1 MAVRVPTG
9 FPGPQPCRA
18 TLLIMPVG
26 PAKQSC
32 LPHRVLVFAAAL
44 LLHGSAAA
52 QTVPASPQREFQAA
66 VAAYDGGRP
75 AEAADRLER
84 LAPAAPQ
91 SFELHELLGLCYG
104 ALSRNDK
111 AIEQMREAVHLRPSD
126 APAHTNLAT
135 ALVRAGQPREAE
147 AEYRAA
153 LAHNAASYSASHD
166 LADLLLREDRVA
178 EAMPLL
184 ETAYAQRPEAAEVGY
199 NLALAY
205 LTTGKLEQARSLAGT
220 LEAKGD
226 SGELHSLLGRIA
238 ERQGRFLD
246 AAHEFEAA
254 ARMDAS
260 EDNLFAWG
268 SELLLHR
275 AYESAIAVFAQ
286 GTERFPRSP
295 RLWVGLGMA
304 NYSRGRY
311 EPAIHALLTAADL
324 NPHDPRCY
332 LFLSKAYLSSP
343 SQAEQVIARFR
354 TYYELE
360 PKNALA
366 AYYAAVSLWKG
377 RRVDTGEVDYPA
389 VETLLRR
396 SLELDDT
403 NAEVHLQL
411 GILYTDERAF
421 DKALPEFE
429 RALQLQPNLPDA
441 HFRLGR
447 ALLRAGEKEK
457 AEAEFATF
465 KKLQAEHQ
473 AELDR
478 ERAEVQ
484 QFVVATAP
492 APAVPR

>member
-1 MAVRVPTG
+1 MPPRRAKRSC
-9 FPGPQPCRA
+9 FP
-18 TLLIMPVG
+18 
-26 PAKQSC
+26 QSA
-32 LPHRVLVFAAAL
+32 LAVLVL
-44 LLHGSAAA
+44 LLPGRAAVSQA
-52 QTVPASPQREFQAA
+52 APASAQAEFQAA
-66 VAAYDGGRP
+66 VAAYDAGRP
-75 AEAADRLER
+75 AEAAGRLER
-84 LAPAAPQ
+84 LAPAAPR

-104 ALSRNDK
+104 ALSRNDQ
-111 AIEQMREAVHLRPSD
+111 AVEQMRQAVQLRPGD
-126 APAHTNLAT
+126 APAHINLAT
-135 ALVRAGQPREAE
+135 ALVRAERPREAE
-147 AEYRAA
+147 GEYRAA
-153 LAHNAASYSASHD
+153 LAHDARSYSATHD
-166 LADLLLREDRVA
+166 LADLLLREDRVG
-178 EAMPLL
+178 EAVPLL
-184 ETAYAQRPEAAEVGY
+184 ETAYAQRPEAPEVGY

-205 LTTGKLEQARSLAGT
+205 LMTGKLEQARSLAGT
-220 LEAKGD
+220 LERKQD
-226 SGELHSLLGRIA
+226 TGELHSLLGRIA

-246 AAHEFEAA
+246 AAHELEAA

-260 EDNLFAWG
+260 EENLFAWG

-275 AYESAIAVFAQ
+275 AYEAAIAVFQQ

-311 EPAIHALLTAADL
+311 EPAIRALLTAADL

-343 SQAEQVIARFR
+343 SQAEQVIQRFR

-360 PKNALA
+360 PGNALA

-389 VETLLRR
+389 VETLLKR
-396 SLELDDT
+396 SLALDGS

-411 GILYTDERAF
+411 GILYTDERAY
-421 DKALPEFE
+421 DKALPEFQ
-429 RALQLQPNLPDA
+429 RALQLQPRLPDA

-447 ALLRAGEKEK
+447 AYLRAGEKEK
-457 AEAEFATF
+457 AQAEFDTF

-492 APAVPR
+492 TPPSQP